1 MKIATFN
8 INNVNRRLPNL
19 LAWYGFRS
27 EGPFL
32 LRASEHGAL
41 ADHDNALYD
50 RVGAELERATG
61 VGVRRASE
69 RMRGRNPGSDLD
81 WASVHLGALAFALP
95 IWRVGKMPTH
105 PVERPAAD
113 EVDWMMWAD
122 AHLPPGAFKPWTSFA
137 HPTLG
142 PVEIVQPGEAD
153 AYFATRS
160 RVSQIGAH
168 ASKQSQPLSAKSVL
182 MERVETLKSSLGE
195 DEPVTRPAHWS
206 GFRIVPLE
214 IEFWQDGA
222 FRLHDR
228 VRFVRQTRDAVWSRL
243 RLYP

>member
-1 MKIATFN
+1 MTAQRLSDRIFDDGDSASIDPFDLFEEWFADAKASEPNDPHAMAVATVDGSGLPDVRMVLMN
-8 INNVNRRLPNL
+8 ARDRRGFVFFTNFESRKGEEL
-19 LAWYGFRS
+19 LANPKAALVFHWKS
-27 EGPFL
+27 
-32 LRASEHGAL
+32 LR
-41 ADHDNALYD
+41 
-50 RVGAELERATG
+50 RQIRA
-61 VGVRRASE
+61 
-69 RMRGRNPGSDLD
+69 
-81 WASVHLGALAFALP
+81 
-95 IWRVGKMPTH
+95 
-105 PVERPAAD
+105 
-113 EVDWMMWAD
+113 
-122 AHLPPGAFKPWTSFA
+122 
-137 HPTLG
+137 LG

-228 VRFVRQTRDAVWSRL
+228 VRFVRQARDAVWSRL